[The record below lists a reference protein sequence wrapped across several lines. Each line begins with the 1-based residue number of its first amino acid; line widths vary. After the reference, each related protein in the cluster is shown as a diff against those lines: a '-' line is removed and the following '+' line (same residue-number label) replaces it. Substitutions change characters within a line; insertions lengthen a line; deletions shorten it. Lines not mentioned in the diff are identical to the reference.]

1 MSDQQKIEFLLEL
14 LRTEKFEMDL
24 ARAHAFV
31 QSYKFLLDK
40 QKELESK
47 E

>member
-1 MSDQQKIEFLLEL
+1 MSEKQKIEFLLEL

-31 QSYKFLLDK
+31 QAYKWMLDK
-40 QKELESK
+40 LKETEEK